1 MKGLCGG
8 SNHPR
13 IYTSV
18 GTWFSSKGGNIVF
31 VRWLME
37 QCDHYLDPGWR
48 ELDPDDVW
56 SQLND
61 IGWSTQTE
69 AILEGCRGN
78 VDVVLQELYG
88 DMCEAQ
94 SVLRS
99 ADRLRRG
106 PKRAHRAVVSTT
118 KDPALSRC
126 QRRNAAKQLSRQLKR
141 KKAAKAKR
149 RLACC
154 RAFGPSQ
161 CRKRGTMV
169 IGTWNTRG
177 LGAPLGKDPV
187 GKFNSLFSVMAERQ
201 WNVALLTDSRFKY
214 DGVSQT
220 TVKGRNWLIVH
231 YGKVAVALDE
241 WLASRWRRGGIT
253 TTLSRIFGP
262 CA

>member
-1 MKGLCGG
+1 
-8 SNHPR
+8 
-13 IYTSV
+13 
-18 GTWFSSKGGNIVF
+18 
-31 VRWLME
+31 ME

-88 DMCEAQ
+88 AMRGAQ

-99 ADRLRRG
+99 ADRVRRG

-126 QRRNAAKQLSRQLKR
+126 QRRNAAKKLSRQLKR

-149 RLACC
+149 RLARF
-154 RAFGPSQ
+154 RAFGP
-161 CRKRGTMV
+161 
-169 IGTWNTRG
+169 
-177 LGAPLGKDPV
+177 
-187 GKFNSLFSVMAERQ
+187 
-201 WNVALLTDSRFKY
+201 
-214 DGVSQT
+214 
-220 TVKGRNWLIVH
+220 
-231 YGKVAVALDE
+231 
-241 WLASRWRRGGIT
+241 
-253 TTLSRIFGP
+253 
-262 CA
+262 